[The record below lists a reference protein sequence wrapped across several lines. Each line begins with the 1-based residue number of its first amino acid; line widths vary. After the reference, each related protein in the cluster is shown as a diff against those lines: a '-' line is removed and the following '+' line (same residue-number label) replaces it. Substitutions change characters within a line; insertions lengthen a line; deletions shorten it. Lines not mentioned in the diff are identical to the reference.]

1 MPLRSQIPDKTLLKS
16 VLQNMTGKGVNVSRI
31 KATVQSGSV
40 TITGTID
47 YDHERRSITNS
58 VNSIT
63 GVKRVV
69 DQLQVEK
76 KKRN

>member
-1 MPLRSQIPDKTLLKS
+1 MSFKNQIPDKTLLKS
-16 VLQNMTGKGVNVSRI
+16 VLQNMMRKGVKANRV

-47 YDHERRSITNS
+47 YDHERRSIVNS
-58 VNSIT
+58 VNTTS

-69 DQLQVEK
+69 DQLRVEK
-76 KKRN
+76 KKRY